1 MIRNSLLIE
10 STEDYVGLWTIPR
23 QLYLYSEEKDE
34 FAVRR
39 KTIQIIEEL
48 LNDELI
54 QPGQFKDRKF
64 EFWKLSPVETI
75 ARIEAEWDALGRE
88 PNIGEIVWFIAT
100 EKGEREVNLLRQK

>member
-10 STEDYVGLWTIPR
+10 SAEDYVGLWTIPR
-23 QLYLYSEEKDE
+23 QLRLYSEETDE
-34 FAVRR
+34 LKLRR
-39 KTIQIIEEL
+39 KTLQIIEEL

-54 QPGQFKDRKF
+54 QPGQFKDRNF
-64 EFWKLSPVETI
+64 ELWKLSPVETI
-75 ARIEAEWDALGRE
+75 ARIEAEWDALGRD